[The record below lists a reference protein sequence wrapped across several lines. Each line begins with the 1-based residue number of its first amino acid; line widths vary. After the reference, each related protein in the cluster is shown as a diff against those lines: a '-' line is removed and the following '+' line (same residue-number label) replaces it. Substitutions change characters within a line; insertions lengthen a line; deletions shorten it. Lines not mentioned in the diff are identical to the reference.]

1 MLKIIPLQY
10 LVAHLFFVFGW
21 FSLYFSGIFSYS
33 LIIFGFVILPIFE
46 IFLPKVSKNSFFD
59 IDETKNSFLYDFI
72 LYLTVPFQVF
82 SIFLFLYVINHF
94 DLSTYEIIGKT
105 FSMGTLCGHAINVAH
120 ELGHRKNKFEQFLS
134 KSLLLSTLYMHFF
147 IEHNRGHHLKVATDK
162 DPASAKKSEWLYI
175 FFIRSIVYQ
184 YISSWKIEYKR
195 LKIKRTFFLSLD
207 NQMIQFTLIQFFLL
221 ITIYFTLNLYSVL
234 LFSFTALFGIIIL
247 ETINYIEHYGLV
259 RNLKENGRYES
270 ISEFHSWNSN
280 YPLGRLFFF
289 QLTLHSDHHMK
300 STRKYQKLISWE
312 TAPHHPTGYPGM
324 MLLSFIPPLF
334 FYCMND
340 LVDFYNHKKTESKKN
355 IF

>member
-1 MLKIIPLQY
+1 MYYI
-10 LVAHLFFVFGW
+10 
-21 FSLYFSGIFSYS
+21 
-33 LIIFGFVILPIFE
+33 
-46 IFLPKVSKNSFFD
+46 
-59 IDETKNSFLYDFI
+59 
-72 LYLTVPFQVF
+72 PFQVF

-134 KSLLLSTLYMHFF
+134 KYLLLSTLYSIF

-175 FFIRSIVYQ
+175 FFIRSIVLQ

-195 LKIKRTFFLSLD
+195 LKMNKITFFSSH

-247 ETINYIEHYGLV
+247 ETINYVEHYGLV
-259 RNLKENGRYES
+259 RNLKENGRYEA

-300 STRKYQKLISWE
+300 SNKEISKTNKLGNCSSSSNWLSRYDVTSIF
-312 TAPHHPTGYPGM
+312 P
-324 MLLSFIPPLF
+324 SFI

-340 LVDFYNHKKTESKKN
+340 LVDFYNHKKKELKKN
-355 IF
+355 NF